1 MTTTPAPTPAPE
13 PNAIY
18 TTTDANREAMGKSI
32 ALIGTTIGA
41 VGTIM
46 ALSVNPTFKGSGGK
60 KAKILGI
67 LALGGLAAWGVS
79 TYLTQTGQTLVAP
92 RST

>member
-1 MTTTPAPTPAPE
+1 MTPDT
-13 PNAIY
+13 NAIY
-18 TTTDANREAMGKSI
+18 TKVDANREAMGKSI

-46 ALSVNPTFKGSGGK
+46 ALSVNPTFKGSHGK

-67 LALGGLAAWGVS
+67 LALGGIAAWGVS
-79 TYLTQTGQTLVAP
+79 YYLNRTGQTLVAP
-92 RST
+92 RSL